1 MRAPLWLVAVFV
13 AACATPQPDKIA
25 IVGRYALHLTQTD
38 IRDIHRVASS
48 NGRFPLRRIDA
59 IAPDRVRV
67 ETRSPSSFARFSLM
81 KRNGK
86 WLVDI
91 AAGGEAEVE
100 RTIITNSRVKDLTN
114 R

>member
-1 MRAPLWLVAVFV
+1 MAGF
-13 AACATPQPDKIA
+13 
-25 IVGRYALHLTQTD
+25 
-38 IRDIHRVASS
+38 
-48 NGRFPLRRIDA
+48 RFGRIDA

-86 WLVDI
+86 WLLDI

-100 RTIITNSRVKDLTN
+100 RTIITNSKVNDLTN